1 MAGRTDY
8 YKTLGVG
15 KNASD
20 EEIKKAYRKLAREHH
35 PDRNPGNKQAEERFK
50 EISQAHDV
58 LSDPE
63 KRKAYDRGQ
72 GPLGGF
78 TTGGF
83 DPGAMAG
90 GFGDILSNLFGGGGG
105 AGTAGRTGGT
115 ARGRTGAGRG
125 GRPSQ
130 AQGRDLETEVQLTF
144 DQAVHGAQVP
154 LSVPTSQ
161 PCPTCKG
168 TGAKPGTSPKV
179 CPVCEG
185 RGIESQSQG
194 IFSISQPCSNCN
206 GSGTVIEDPCTTCG
220 GTGAQRSIRK
230 LRVNVPAGV
239 HDGSRIRLAGKGEA
253 GLRGGEPGDLFVITR
268 VQESPVFKTVGDN
281 LEVEVPLTIPEAVR
295 GAIVEVPTLNGS
307 KRLRVPPGT
316 KHGTVQRLRGE
327 GPPKAGGKGRGD
339 IHYRFV
345 IDVPDKL
352 SRDQEEAIDR
362 LSKVMNGN
370 PRADLFSKA
379 KAGGTQ
385 GKDS

>member
-1 MAGRTDY
+1 MAGRPDY

-20 EEIKKAYRKLAREHH
+20 EEIKKAYRKLARQYH
-35 PDRNPGNKQAEERFK
+35 PDRNPGDKKAEERFK

-63 KRKAYDRGQ
+63 KRKSYDRG
-72 GPLGGF
+72 GSPLGGF
-78 TTGGF
+78 PGGGF
-83 DPGAMAG
+83 DPSSFGG
-90 GFGDILSNLFGGGGG
+90 GFSILSNLFGGG
-105 AGTAGRTGGT
+105 ATTGTAGRPGG

-125 GRPSQ
+125 GRTAQ
-130 AQGRDLETEVQLTF
+130 TQGRDLETEVQLSF
-144 DQAVHGAQVP
+144 DQAVQGAQIP

-161 PCPTCKG
+161 PCPTCQG
-168 TGAKPGTSPKV
+168 TGAKPGTSPKI

-194 IFSISQPCSNCN
+194 IFSISQPCSNCH
-206 GSGTVIEDPCTTCG
+206 GSGTVIEDPCPTCG

-230 LRVNVPAGV
+230 LRVNIPAGV
-239 HDGSRIRLAGKGEA
+239 HDGSRIRLAGKGEV
-253 GLRGGEPGDLFVITR
+253 GLRGGEPGDLYVITR
-268 VQESPVFKTVGDN
+268 VEESPVFKTLGDNN
-281 LEVEVPLTIPEAVR
+281 LEVEVPLTIPEAVQ

-307 KRLRVPPGT
+307 KRLRVAAGT

-327 GPPKAGGKGRGD
+327 GPPRPGGKGRGD
-339 IHYRFV
+339 IRYRFV

-352 SRDQEEAIDR
+352 SAEQAEAIDR

-370 PRADLFSKA
+370 PRAKLFADAS
-379 KAGGTQ
+379 AGGTKAR
-385 GKDS
+385 KD